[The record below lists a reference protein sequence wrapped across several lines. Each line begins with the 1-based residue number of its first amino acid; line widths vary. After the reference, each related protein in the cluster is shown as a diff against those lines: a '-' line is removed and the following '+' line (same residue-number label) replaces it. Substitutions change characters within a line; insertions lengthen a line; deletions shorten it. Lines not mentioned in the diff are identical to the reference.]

1 MVASYFSAYIC
12 DTLGRRACIRIG
24 GMLYF
29 VAAIIQIFMPNLAA
43 LIVGRSIQG
52 LGVGMLSMTV
62 PIYQCEIAPAHGR
75 GLFVAIEY
83 LCLNSGYALSA
94 WIGYCFFFAMPSEIS
109 WRGPYIVQAALALI
123 LVIWTF
129 FLPETP
135 RWLIKNCFKRQGFNT
150 LADLHGNGDIYNPV
164 VSESYSSIEA
174 AILLEEGMGQASW
187 AQLFSQYTRRAIV
200 GITCQ
205 FFAQFNG
212 INAVLYYL
220 PENLTRAGFDIS
232 RSLLYSGACAL
243 IYCAGTIPTMIFV
256 DKWGRKAF
264 LISGSFGL
272 AAALAVIGGL
282 QFHVDSLPEGDA
294 RISSADGIFAG
305 GFIVLVFWRVLI
317 NGVFKVFVSISL
329 FLVRRTIF

>member
-24 GMLYF
+24 GMIYF

-62 PIYQCEIAPAHGR
+62 PIYQCEIAPAYGR

-94 WIGYCFFFAMPSEIS
+94 WIGYGFFFAMPSEIS
-109 WRGPYIVQAALALI
+109 WRGPYIVQAALSLI

-135 RWLIKNCFKRQGFNT
+135 RWLIKNGFKRQGFNT
-150 LADLHGNGDIYNPV
+150 LADLHGNGDIYDPI

-220 PENLTRAGFDIS
+220 PENLMRAGFDIS

-243 IYCAGTIPTMIFV
+243 VYCAGTIPTMVFV

-282 QFHVDSLPEGDA
+282 QFHADSLPEGNA
-294 RISSADGIFAG
+294 RIGFADGIFAG
-305 GFIVLVFWRVLI
+305 GFIVLVFCR
-317 NGVFKVFVSISL
+317 F
-329 FLVRRTIF
+329 